1 MEPRDIC
8 RFVALIEAIDV
19 EADPG
24 QYLQGDL
31 VDDDINGELETL
43 ASGAFITDEGRCNA
57 TNMAFFTKQTGWRIG
72 PGEQDSFGWLTGVI
86 YTPKGMF
93 VYG

>member
-1 MEPRDIC
+1 MNPRDIC

-19 EADPG
+19 ESDPD
-24 QYLQGDL
+24 QFLQGDL
-31 VDDDINGELETL
+31 VDDDINSELEEL
-43 ASGAFITDEGRCNA
+43 ACGAFIHDSGKCNYR
-57 TNMAFFTKQTGWRIG
+57 NMSIFHVATGWAIG

-86 YTPKGMF
+86 YTPKGKF